1 MLFVFFMPCPGD
13 AVMIAPIQE
22 PRGLVHVY
30 CGEGKGKTTAAIGLG
45 MRASGRG
52 KKVLLV
58 RFLKTNDS
66 GELVSIAQVKGFEIL
81 DREPVKGFVDR
92 MTDEERAHT
101 ALAERH
107 LFETAVDRVQNGGYS
122 LLILDEA
129 IGAMGYGM
137 LPVCRVLE
145 FLSQRPSGLEVVL
158 TGRNPPQEL
167 LAVADYISEIK
178 CVRHPFQ
185 CGIAARIGIER

>member
-1 MLFVFFMPCPGD
+1 MTLPVQ
-13 AVMIAPIQE
+13 A

-45 MRASGRG
+45 MRSAGRG
-52 KKVLLV
+52 RKVLLV

-66 GELVSIAQVKGFEIL
+66 GELVSIPQVQGFDIL
-81 DREPVKGFVDR
+81 DREPVKGFVGQMTEDDR
-92 MTDEERAHT
+92 ACTARVERQ
-101 ALAERH
+101 
-107 LFETAVDRVQNGGYS
+107 LFETAVDRVQDRSYA

-129 IGAMGYGM
+129 IGAMGYGI
-137 LPVCRVLE
+137 LPVTSVLE
-145 FLSQRPSGLEVVL
+145 FLVRRPPELEVVL

-167 LAVADYISEIK
+167 LDVADYISEIR

-185 CGIAARIGIER
+185 RGIPARIGIER